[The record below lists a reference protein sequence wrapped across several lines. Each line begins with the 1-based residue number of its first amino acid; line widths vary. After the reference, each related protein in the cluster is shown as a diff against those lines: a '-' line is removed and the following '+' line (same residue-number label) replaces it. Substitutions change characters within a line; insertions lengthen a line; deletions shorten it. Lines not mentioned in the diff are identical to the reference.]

1 MWPFAIQHNAV
12 ATNILPQLNGNDSPW
27 YLRFHKTFDE
37 AEIPF
42 GAKVLFWNNPARAD
56 NQAGKTSPT
65 SNEGV
70 FLGYHIQPGFAWK
83 GEFLVAK
90 LEGLDYHIEH
100 ASLTV
105 QRTKRI
111 ELPTDEF
118 IFPMRLLKDPASHPP
133 VADAKTR
140 SDPVPLERGQAH
152 IEEPAASEKSE
163 AKIKPVVPDKGG
175 AFDPSRMPD
184 GSPVPVGYVW
194 DGVRLVRRK
203 AGSKRPPDIP
213 SDMWVML
220 GSQDRKALTQQ
231 YEEQLRADAKK
242 AVLETTVSTE
252 ARSEHPEAAS
262 SVKPTTPPAKA
273 SRQCP

>member
-1 MWPFAIQHNAV
+1 MRILFRLSMWPFAIQHNAV

-42 GAKVLFWNNPARAD
+42 GAKVLFWNNPARAN

-90 LEGLDYHIEH
+90 LEGLDHHIEH

-111 ELPTDEF
+111 ELPTGE
-118 IFPMRLLKDPASHPP
+118 S
-133 VADAKTR
+133 
-140 SDPVPLERGQAH
+140 S
-152 IEEPAASEKSE
+152 S
-163 AKIKPVVPDKGG
+163 
-175 AFDPSRMPD
+175 SR
-184 GSPVPVGYVW
+184 
-194 DGVRLVRRK
+194 
-203 AGSKRPPDIP
+203 
-213 SDMWVML
+213 
-220 GSQDRKALTQQ
+220 
-231 YEEQLRADAKK
+231 
-242 AVLETTVSTE
+242 
-252 ARSEHPEAAS
+252 
-262 SVKPTTPPAKA
+262 
-273 SRQCP
+273 